1 MLLFHSNILQRL
13 DRSTRAPRS
22 PLTGRGD
29 LNTIIKLNPKPKTK
43 PEGERS
49 PLLVQETVRV
59 VQQNAAGMGREPGG
73 SRRWRRRRAAL
84 LVSRSSPDPY
94 AYNAGGEARVKLKY
108 LSLTRTRTRRLA
120 AAYYCGLL
128 VAPGAPARPA
138 EQVERVPGL
147 LTPARGPRRRR
158 LPSRRWRVHPG
169 RLGGPASI
177 FPSFSPAGYT
187 TVLGPWSRWPRG
199 CRHP

>member
-1 MLLFHSNILQRL
+1 MSLISGMTLLLFHSNILQRL

-59 VQQNAAGMGREPGG
+59 VQQTRRGWDGNRAARGGGDDDAPPYCEPLQPR
-73 SRRWRRRRAAL
+73 SLRIQRRR
-84 LVSRSSPDPY
+84 
-94 AYNAGGEARVKLKY
+94 GGARETEISQSY
-108 LSLTRTRTRRLA
+108 SHPHPHE

-158 LPSRRWRVHPG
+158 LPRAVG
-169 RLGGPASI
+169 ASI
-177 FPSFSPAGYT
+177 RDG
-187 TVLGPWSRWPRG
+187 
-199 CRHP
+199 

>member
-1 MLLFHSNILQRL
+1 MTLLLFHSNILQRL

-94 AYNAGGEARVKLKY
+94 AYNAGGEARVTEDVYQSCSHPHPPLGG
-108 LSLTRTRTRRLA
+108 
-120 AAYYCGLL
+120 GLL
-128 VAPGAPARPA
+128 LRPISCARCACPAR
-138 EQVERVPGL
+138 
-147 LTPARGPRRRR
+147 
-158 LPSRRWRVHPG
+158 
-169 RLGGPASI
+169 
-177 FPSFSPAGYT
+177 
-187 TVLGPWSRWPRG
+187 
-199 CRHP
+199 

>member
-1 MLLFHSNILQRL
+1 MTLLLFHSNILQRL

-29 LNTIIKLNPKPKTK
+29 LNTIIKLNQKPK

-94 AYNAGGEARVKLKY
+94 AYNAGGEARVTEY
-108 LSLTRTRTRRLA
+108 ISLARTRTRARRPII
-120 AAYYCGLL
+120 AAY
-128 VAPGAPARPA
+128 
-138 EQVERVPGL
+138 
-147 LTPARGPRRRR
+147 
-158 LPSRRWRVHPG
+158 
-169 RLGGPASI
+169 
-177 FPSFSPAGYT
+177 
-187 TVLGPWSRWPRG
+187 
-199 CRHP
+199 

>member
-1 MLLFHSNILQRL
+1 MSLISGMTLLLFHSNILQRL

-84 LVSRSSPDPY
+84 LLSRSSPDPY
-94 AYNAGGEARVKLKY
+94 AYNAGGEARVTEY
-108 LSLTRTRTRRLA
+108 VSSLTRTRTRRLA

-158 LPSRRWRVHPG
+158 LPRAVG
-169 RLGGPASI
+169 ASI
-177 FPSFSPAGYT
+177 RDG
-187 TVLGPWSRWPRG
+187 
-199 CRHP
+199 

>member
-1 MLLFHSNILQRL
+1 M
-13 DRSTRAPRS
+13 
-22 PLTGRGD
+22 
-29 LNTIIKLNPKPKTK
+29 
-43 PEGERS
+43 
-49 PLLVQETVRV
+49 

-94 AYNAGGEARVKLKY
+94 AYNAGGEARVTEDVS
-108 LSLTRTRTRRLA
+108 SLTSTRTRRLA

-158 LPSRRWRVHPG
+158 LPCAVGS
-169 RLGGPASI
+169 SI
-177 FPSFSPAGYT
+177 RDGQE
-187 TVLGPWSRWPRG
+187 V
-199 CRHP
+199 

>member
-1 MLLFHSNILQRL
+1 MSLISGMTLLLFHSNILQRL

-29 LNTIIKLNPKPKTK
+29 LNTIIKLNPKPKTE

-84 LVSRSSPDPY
+84 FVSRSGPDPY
-94 AYNAGGEARVKLKY
+94 AYNAGGEAREKLKY
-108 LSLTRTRTRRLA
+108 LSLPRTCTRTRRPIS
-120 AAYYCGLL
+120 CGLL
-128 VAPGAPARPA
+128 VAPCAPARPA

-158 LPSRRWRVHPG
+158 LPCAVG
-169 RLGGPASI
+169 ASI
-177 FPSFSPAGYT
+177 RDG
-187 TVLGPWSRWPRG
+187 
-199 CRHP
+199 

>member
-1 MLLFHSNILQRL
+1 MSLNSGMTLLLFHSNILQRL

-29 LNTIIKLNPKPKTK
+29 LNTIIKLNQKPK

-94 AYNAGGEARVKLKY
+94 AYNSGGEARVTEDVS
-108 LSLTRTRTRRLA
+108 SLTRTCTRARRPII
-120 AAYYCGLL
+120 AAY
-128 VAPGAPARPA
+128 
-138 EQVERVPGL
+138 
-147 LTPARGPRRRR
+147 
-158 LPSRRWRVHPG
+158 
-169 RLGGPASI
+169 
-177 FPSFSPAGYT
+177 
-187 TVLGPWSRWPRG
+187 
-199 CRHP
+199 

>member
-187 TVLGPWSRWPRG
+187 TALGPWSRWPRG